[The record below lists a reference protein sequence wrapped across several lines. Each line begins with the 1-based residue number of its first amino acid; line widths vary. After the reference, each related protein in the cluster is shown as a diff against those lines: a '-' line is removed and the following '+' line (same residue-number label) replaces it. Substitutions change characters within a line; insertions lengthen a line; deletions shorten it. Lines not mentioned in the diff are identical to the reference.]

1 MLMFTTTVVSQAV
14 TFGCSPRVRVR
25 LYVSLFRFGWSE
37 RFPPV
42 VVRAMLGEEVI
53 VGDVRLG
60 GVDGV
65 ARVQRVVR

>member
-1 MLMFTTTVVSQAV
+1 MFTTTVVSQAV
-14 TFGCSPRVRVR
+14 TFGCSTRVR
-25 LYVSLFRFGWSE
+25 LYVSMFHLGWSE

-65 ARVQRVVR
+65 ARV